1 MFLSK
6 LTETFK
12 NLLLLRNYNMNTAK
26 TFEKDVIFLSP
37 GREVIEVK
45 GKLTYNEGDQAFT
58 NMKIKKEFLLEF
70 PHLREKNSNFDFV
83 YLMKLHK
90 SFKQLKK
97 EIEDLERQEE
107 AIPIVLLLGKER
119 KEDE

>member
-1 MFLSK
+1 MK
-6 LTETFK
+6 IP
-12 NLLLLRNYNMNTAK
+12 A
-26 TFEKDVIFLSP
+26 EKDLIFLSP
-37 GREVIEVK
+37 GRDVIEVK

-70 PHLREKNSNFDFV
+70 PHLKEKDSNFEFV

-97 EIEDLERQEE
+97 EIESLEKQSE

-119 KEDE
+119 KEIS

>member
-1 MFLSK
+1 M
-6 LTETFK
+6 
-12 NLLLLRNYNMNTAK
+12 
-26 TFEKDVIFLSP
+26 KDQKELVFLSP
-37 GREVIEVK
+37 SREVIEVK

-70 PHLREKNSNFDFV
+70 PHLKDKSSNFEFV

-97 EIEDLERQEE
+97 DIEELERNSE

-119 KEDE
+119 RESE

>member
-1 MFLSK
+1 MK
-6 LTETFK
+6 IP
-12 NLLLLRNYNMNTAK
+12 A
-26 TFEKDVIFLSP
+26 EKDLIFLLP
-37 GREVIEVK
+37 GRDVIEVK

-70 PHLREKNSNFDFV
+70 PHLKEKDSNFEFV

-90 SFKQLKK
+90 SFKQLKR
-97 EIEDLERQEE
+97 EIENLEKQSD

-119 KEDE
+119 KEIG

>member
-1 MFLSK
+1 MS
-6 LTETFK
+6 TI
-12 NLLLLRNYNMNTAK
+12 K
-26 TFEKDVIFLSP
+26 TVDKDVIFLSP
-37 GREVIEVK
+37 GRDVIEVK
-45 GKLTYNEGDQAFT
+45 GRLTYNEGDQAFT

-70 PHLREKNSNFDFV
+70 PHLKEKNSDFDFV

-97 EIEDLERQEE
+97 EIEDLEEREE